1 MIEVLLTS
9 SVLILALAL
18 LRRGLRGRID
28 PRLQYALWL
37 LVVLRLLIPGSL
49 FPAPLTVSGALSD
62 WEASRAADDTVPAS
76 AADPPAQSPAAGAP
90 SQPTG
95 ADVTVLPVLGPLY
108 DVYTEEKDF
117 PLGTSPDQ
125 WLQEAPGEDYTVN
138 GVEVDLERGK
148 QTVTYSQ
155 YDSVWSMPFWRW
167 PLYAGTALAGTILL
181 LSNLKFYLSLRKR
194 RRRIPPSELPTA
206 CGARVYLAEGLAS
219 PCLVGLLRPAIY
231 LNEAALDPGRLEHIL
246 VHEETHR
253 RHGDQLWGLARGVC
267 LALYWYDPLVWW
279 AAVLS
284 RRDCELACDHS
295 AIRRLGEDRRLDYGQ
310 TLVSMIV
317 PGRPL
322 TGLLRTATTM
332 SEGKRTVKE
341 RIALIVHRPR
351 MLKVTLA
358 AVAVIVAAVVVLTF
372 GGSWED
378 AQAEAG
384 AVEDPAETGGA
395 QPAPGIAEAEA
406 PAFYQEARTAWDWF
420 ETGSLPTTEEVLD
433 TADSSYLR
441 VDGFNSLAE
450 LEDYLLTLFTPEL
463 TSYLL
468 TSYQPL
474 QETTDGL
481 FVLPG
486 GRGTSIYAG
495 EEDVRAFIYTE
506 AEAERY
512 GCDGHVTAS
521 TEVLG
526 EDLSTVLYN
535 KRHDWSFV
543 WNGEN
548 YVFTSFGPWDDGDPQ
563 VYYNA
568 QEIMAR
574 IQQGDDPSTW
584 LPLLENMDWGAM
596 ARAGGEDYDLCAE
609 VQGALYDYITD
620 HGETLTEDEYRYI
633 LSASEGLDGAYAE
646 GYQYDVW
653 RLYLAQPPQFAQV
666 VEELTAEHQARIVDF
681 FRYEEANHRDS
692 EDYEPMT
699 AEEALEFLQ
708 ISSVVHT
715 TISNIPILSS
725 TTYDHPSGM
734 FSLSLPEEWVG
745 NVLCLDTEDGVT
757 FMETNIYEPAG
768 HYRTLARVVPEPTS
782 WVENN
787 LSENMISLGSFDT
800 NGVPHQ
806 YVLRHLSSDPS
817 AENALA
823 SSDPIVT
830 LLSQRDQIGFRS
842 SVTPELIDQL
852 VHDSYESDM
861 AAAIAYLPYLS
872 WSSYRDTYGESD
884 TFSLLSAL
892 REYTGS
898 GQADWGQYH
907 NILSVPVDSAIDG
920 AYATTY
926 QDVLWALYDSNPEYF
941 AGVLGSDYITDA
953 ERNNAVYWLRAPL
966 AWADGREEP
975 LSDNAVRQRLGLP
988 TDAGTSET
996 GLTDGEVI
1004 NGYGRALGP
1013 AVAAVPAHPGG
1024 EVIWNTPIVSTPEE
1038 AILLTLEEHGR
1049 SYLGDNFSQI
1059 LLEDITYSPP
1069 EEDAYDEAT
1078 VSYRVQAATTFTLP
1092 SGSPYTLTMETG
1104 LLTST
1109 FTLTSRYEILLDGAA
1124 RWSLASCFEFTEIP
1138 VSVGT
1143 DADPRQLILDTI
1155 NANMDAEGVTGYE
1168 ISLELSSQPDLSSLS
1183 VGDRAE
1189 VSYDF
1194 SAEGEFSLDGT
1205 REIAFVITE

>member
-90 SQPTG
+90 SQPAG
-95 ADVTVLPVLGPLY
+95 GDVTALPVLGPLY
-108 DVYTEEKDF
+108 DAYTEEKDF

-138 GVEVDLERGK
+138 GVEVDLEQGK

-167 PLYAGTALAGTILL
+167 PLYAGTALVGTILL

-194 RRRIPPSELPTA
+194 RRRIPPAELPTA

-253 RHGDQLWGLARGVC
+253 RHGDQLWGLVRGVC

-332 SEGKRTVKE
+332 SEGKRTMKE

-378 AQAEAG
+378 APQAGEEAPTSSDIVPPGDTG
-384 AVEDPAETGGA
+384 ALNRREGVYTFLVAGLDTVSGNTDALILVTFDTTSGQISCLSIPRDTAVDVPWDLKRICSVYSTSASTGGGIEGLKTKVSQLTGVYPDYYLVADLEAVA
-395 QPAPGIAEAEA
+395 QLVDALGGVEFDVPQDMDYDDEWQDLHIHLEEGRQVLDGEAAVGLISYRRYAEGDIQRIQVQQDFLGALARKCLSLESWSQVLDLAGIFTEYVETDL
-406 PAFYQEARTAWDWF
+406 P
-420 ETGSLPTTEEVLD
+420 TGSLLWFAQQAMGLNENDLQFFTIPGNLFGSAWSGVYGDQSYVFADPGATAGLVNQHFNPYTQPISSSDLHIMGVDEDGRLTVISG
-433 TADSSYLR
+433 TADSGVPTLR
-441 VDGFNSLAE
+441 
-450 LEDYLLTLFTPEL
+450 
-463 TSYLL
+463 
-468 TSYQPL
+468 
-474 QETTDGL
+474 
-481 FVLPG
+481 
-486 GRGTSIYAG
+486 
-495 EEDVRAFIYTE
+495 
-506 AEAERY
+506 
-512 GCDGHVTAS
+512 
-521 TEVLG
+521 
-526 EDLSTVLYN
+526 
-535 KRHDWSFV
+535 
-543 WNGEN
+543 
-548 YVFTSFGPWDDGDPQ
+548 
-563 VYYNA
+563 
-568 QEIMAR
+568 
-574 IQQGDDPSTW
+574 
-584 LPLLENMDWGAM
+584 
-596 ARAGGEDYDLCAE
+596 
-609 VQGALYDYITD
+609 
-620 HGETLTEDEYRYI
+620 
-633 LSASEGLDGAYAE
+633 
-646 GYQYDVW
+646 
-653 RLYLAQPPQFAQV
+653 
-666 VEELTAEHQARIVDF
+666 
-681 FRYEEANHRDS
+681 
-692 EDYEPMT
+692 
-699 AEEALEFLQ
+699 
-708 ISSVVHT
+708 
-715 TISNIPILSS
+715 S
-725 TTYDHPSGM
+725 TTYDHPNGM
-734 FSLSLPEEWVG
+734 FSLVLPEEWIG
-745 NVLCLDTEDGVT
+745 NVFCLDTEDGVT
-757 FMETNIYEPAG
+757 FMEANIYEPAG
-768 HYRTLARVVPEPTS
+768 HYRVLARVVPEPTS

-806 YVLRHLSSDPS
+806 YILEYNLSEAATRQDEDLFQSL
-817 AENALA
+817 LA
-823 SSDPIVT
+823 QV
-830 LLSQRDQIGFRS
+830 DQIGFRS

-884 TFSLLSAL
+884 MFSLLSAL
-892 REYTGS
+892 REYAGS
-898 GQADWGQYH
+898 GQAEWRQYH

-920 AYATTY
+920 AYATAY

-953 ERNNAVYWLRAPL
+953 ERDNAVYWLRAPL

-988 TDAGTSET
+988 TDAETSET

-1059 LLEDITYSPP
+1059 LLEDITYSLP
-1069 EEDAYDEAT
+1069 EEDAHDEAT

-1104 LLTST
+1104 LLTTT
-1109 FTLTSRYEILLDGAA
+1109 FTLTSRYEILLDGMAA
-1124 RWSLASCFEFTEIP
+1124 QERLVSCFEFTEIP

>member
-62 WEASRAADDTVPAS
+62 WEASLAADDTVPAS
-76 AADPPAQSPAAGAP
+76 AADAPAQSPAAGTP

-95 ADVTVLPVLGPLY
+95 ADVTALPVLGPLY

-138 GVEVDLERGK
+138 GVEVDLEQGK

-167 PLYAGTALAGTILL
+167 PLYAGTALVGTVLL

-253 RHGDQLWGLARGVC
+253 RHGDQLWGLVRGVC

-332 SEGKRTVKE
+332 SEGKRTMKE

-378 AQAEAG
+378 APQAGEEAPTSSDIVPPEDTG
-384 AVEDPAETGGA
+384 ALNRREGVYTFLVAGLDTVSGNTDALILVTFDTTSGQISCLSIPRDTAVDVPWDLKRICSVYSTSASTGGGIEGLKTKVSQLTGVYPDYYLVADLEAVA
-395 QPAPGIAEAEA
+395 QLVDALGGVEFDVPQDMDYDDEWQDLHIHLAEGRQVLDGEAAVGLVSYRRYAEGDIQRIQVQQDFLEALARKCLDLESWSQVLDLAGIFTEYVETDL
-406 PAFYQEARTAWDWF
+406 P
-420 ETGSLPTTEEVLD
+420 TGSLLWFAQQAMGLNENDLQFFTIPGNLFGSAWSGVYGDQSYVFADPEATAGLVNQYFNPYTQPISSSDLHIMGVDEDGRLTVIGG
-433 TADSSYLR
+433 TADSGVPTLR
-441 VDGFNSLAE
+441 
-450 LEDYLLTLFTPEL
+450 
-463 TSYLL
+463 
-468 TSYQPL
+468 
-474 QETTDGL
+474 
-481 FVLPG
+481 
-486 GRGTSIYAG
+486 
-495 EEDVRAFIYTE
+495 
-506 AEAERY
+506 
-512 GCDGHVTAS
+512 
-521 TEVLG
+521 
-526 EDLSTVLYN
+526 
-535 KRHDWSFV
+535 
-543 WNGEN
+543 
-548 YVFTSFGPWDDGDPQ
+548 
-563 VYYNA
+563 
-568 QEIMAR
+568 
-574 IQQGDDPSTW
+574 
-584 LPLLENMDWGAM
+584 
-596 ARAGGEDYDLCAE
+596 
-609 VQGALYDYITD
+609 
-620 HGETLTEDEYRYI
+620 
-633 LSASEGLDGAYAE
+633 
-646 GYQYDVW
+646 
-653 RLYLAQPPQFAQV
+653 
-666 VEELTAEHQARIVDF
+666 
-681 FRYEEANHRDS
+681 
-692 EDYEPMT
+692 
-699 AEEALEFLQ
+699 
-708 ISSVVHT
+708 
-715 TISNIPILSS
+715 S

-872 WSSYRDTYGESD
+872 WSSYRDTYGKSD
-884 TFSLLSAL
+884 MFSLLSAL
-892 REYTGS
+892 REYAGS
-898 GQADWGQYH
+898 GQAEWRQYH

-920 AYATTY
+920 AYATAY

-953 ERNNAVYWLRAPL
+953 ERDNAVYWLRAPL

-988 TDAGTSET
+988 TDAETSET

-1059 LLEDITYSPP
+1059 LLEDITYSLP
-1069 EEDAYDEAT
+1069 EEDAHDEAT
-1078 VSYRVQAATTFTLP
+1078 VSYRIQASTTFTLP

-1104 LLTST
+1104 LLTTT
-1109 FTLTSRYEILLDGAA
+1109 FTLTSRYEILLDGMAA
-1124 RWSLASCFEFTEIP
+1124 QERLVSCFEFTEIP

>member
-62 WEASRAADDTVPAS
+62 WEASLAADDTVPAS
-76 AADPPAQSPAAGAP
+76 AADAPAQSPVAGGP

-95 ADVTVLPVLGPLY
+95 GDVTVLPVLGPLY
-108 DVYTEEKDF
+108 DAYTEEKDF
-117 PLGTSPDQ
+117 PLGTSPNQ

-138 GVEVDLERGK
+138 GVEVDLEHGK

-167 PLYAGTALAGTILL
+167 PLYAGTALVGTVLL

-194 RRRIPPSELPTA
+194 RRRIPPAELPTA

-253 RHGDQLWGLARGVC
+253 RHGDQLWGLVRGVC

-295 AIRRLGEDRRLDYGQ
+295 AIRGLGEDGRVDYGQ
-310 TLVSMIV
+310 TLVSLIV

-332 SEGKRTVKE
+332 SEGKRTMKE

-378 AQAEAG
+378 APQAGEEAPTSSDIVPPEDTG
-384 AVEDPAETGGA
+384 ALNRREGVYTFLVAGLDTVSGNTDALILVTFDTTSGQISCLSIPRDTAVDVPWDLKRICSVYSTSASTGGGIEGLKTKVSQLTGVYPDYYLVADLEAVA
-395 QPAPGIAEAEA
+395 QLVDALGGVEFDVPQDMDYDDEWQDLHIHLEEGRQVLDGEAAVGLISYRRYAEGDIQRIQVQQDFLGALARKCLSLESWSQVLDLAGIFTEYVETDL
-406 PAFYQEARTAWDWF
+406 P
-420 ETGSLPTTEEVLD
+420 TGSLLWFAQQAMGLNENDLQFFTIPGNLFGSAWSGVYGDQSYVFADPGATAGLVNQHFNPYTQPISSSDLHITGVDEDGRLTVISG
-433 TADSSYLR
+433 TADSGVPTLR
-441 VDGFNSLAE
+441 
-450 LEDYLLTLFTPEL
+450 
-463 TSYLL
+463 
-468 TSYQPL
+468 
-474 QETTDGL
+474 
-481 FVLPG
+481 
-486 GRGTSIYAG
+486 
-495 EEDVRAFIYTE
+495 
-506 AEAERY
+506 
-512 GCDGHVTAS
+512 
-521 TEVLG
+521 
-526 EDLSTVLYN
+526 
-535 KRHDWSFV
+535 
-543 WNGEN
+543 
-548 YVFTSFGPWDDGDPQ
+548 
-563 VYYNA
+563 
-568 QEIMAR
+568 
-574 IQQGDDPSTW
+574 
-584 LPLLENMDWGAM
+584 
-596 ARAGGEDYDLCAE
+596 
-609 VQGALYDYITD
+609 
-620 HGETLTEDEYRYI
+620 
-633 LSASEGLDGAYAE
+633 
-646 GYQYDVW
+646 
-653 RLYLAQPPQFAQV
+653 
-666 VEELTAEHQARIVDF
+666 
-681 FRYEEANHRDS
+681 
-692 EDYEPMT
+692 
-699 AEEALEFLQ
+699 
-708 ISSVVHT
+708 
-715 TISNIPILSS
+715 S

-1059 LLEDITYSPP
+1059 LLEDITYSLP

-1104 LLTST
+1104 LLTTT
-1109 FTLTSRYEILLDGAA
+1109 FTLISRYELLLDGAA

>member
-62 WEASRAADDTVPAS
+62 WEASLAADDTVPAS
-76 AADPPAQSPAAGAP
+76 AADAPAQSPAAGAP

-95 ADVTVLPVLGPLY
+95 GDVTVLPVLGPLY
-108 DVYTEEKDF
+108 DAYTEEKDF
-117 PLGTSPDQ
+117 PLGTSPNQ

-138 GVEVDLERGK
+138 GVEVDLEHGK

-167 PLYAGTALAGTILL
+167 PLYAGTALVGTVLL

-194 RRRIPPSELPTA
+194 RRRIPPAELPTA

-253 RHGDQLWGLARGVC
+253 RHGDQLWGLVRGVC

-332 SEGKRTVKE
+332 SEGKRTMKE

-378 AQAEAG
+378 APQAGEEAPTSSDIVPPEDTG
-384 AVEDPAETGGA
+384 ALNRREGVYTFLVAGLDTVSGNTDALILVTFDTTSGQISCLSIPRDTAVDVPWDLKRICSVYSTSASTGGGIEGLKTKVSQLTGVYPDYYLVADLEAVA
-395 QPAPGIAEAEA
+395 QLVDALGGVEFDVPQDMDYDDEWQDLHIHLEEGRQVLDGEAAVGLISYRRYAEGDIQRIQVQQDFLGALARKCLSLESWSQVLDLAGIFTEYVETDL
-406 PAFYQEARTAWDWF
+406 P
-420 ETGSLPTTEEVLD
+420 TGSLLWFAQQAMGLNENDLQFFTIPGNLFGSAWSGVYGDQSYVFADPGATAGLVNQHFNPYTQPISSSDLHIMGVDEDGRLTVISG
-433 TADSSYLR
+433 TADSGVPTLR
-441 VDGFNSLAE
+441 
-450 LEDYLLTLFTPEL
+450 
-463 TSYLL
+463 
-468 TSYQPL
+468 
-474 QETTDGL
+474 
-481 FVLPG
+481 
-486 GRGTSIYAG
+486 
-495 EEDVRAFIYTE
+495 
-506 AEAERY
+506 
-512 GCDGHVTAS
+512 
-521 TEVLG
+521 
-526 EDLSTVLYN
+526 
-535 KRHDWSFV
+535 
-543 WNGEN
+543 
-548 YVFTSFGPWDDGDPQ
+548 
-563 VYYNA
+563 
-568 QEIMAR
+568 
-574 IQQGDDPSTW
+574 
-584 LPLLENMDWGAM
+584 
-596 ARAGGEDYDLCAE
+596 
-609 VQGALYDYITD
+609 
-620 HGETLTEDEYRYI
+620 
-633 LSASEGLDGAYAE
+633 
-646 GYQYDVW
+646 
-653 RLYLAQPPQFAQV
+653 
-666 VEELTAEHQARIVDF
+666 
-681 FRYEEANHRDS
+681 
-692 EDYEPMT
+692 
-699 AEEALEFLQ
+699 
-708 ISSVVHT
+708 
-715 TISNIPILSS
+715 S

-1059 LLEDITYSPP
+1059 LLEDITYSLP

-1104 LLTST
+1104 LLTTT
-1109 FTLTSRYEILLDGAA
+1109 FTLISRYELLLDGAA

>member
-1 MIEVLLTS
+1 MY
-9 SVLILALAL
+9 
-18 LRRGLRGRID
+18 RI
-28 PRLQYALWL
+28 
-37 LVVLRLLIPGSL
+37 I
-49 FPAPLTVSGALSD
+49 
-62 WEASRAADDTVPAS
+62 
-76 AADPPAQSPAAGAP
+76 
-90 SQPTG
+90 
-95 ADVTVLPVLGPLY
+95 
-108 DVYTEEKDF
+108 
-117 PLGTSPDQ
+117 
-125 WLQEAPGEDYTVN
+125 
-138 GVEVDLERGK
+138 
-148 QTVTYSQ
+148 
-155 YDSVWSMPFWRW
+155 
-167 PLYAGTALAGTILL
+167 
-181 LSNLKFYLSLRKR
+181 
-194 RRRIPPSELPTA
+194 
-206 CGARVYLAEGLAS
+206 
-219 PCLVGLLRPAIY
+219 
-231 LNEAALDPGRLEHIL
+231 
-246 VHEETHR
+246 
-253 RHGDQLWGLARGVC
+253 
-267 LALYWYDPLVWW
+267 
-279 AAVLS
+279 
-284 RRDCELACDHS
+284 
-295 AIRRLGEDRRLDYGQ
+295 
-310 TLVSMIV
+310 
-317 PGRPL
+317 
-322 TGLLRTATTM
+322 
-332 SEGKRTVKE
+332 
-341 RIALIVHRPR
+341 
-351 MLKVTLA
+351 
-358 AVAVIVAAVVVLTF
+358 
-372 GGSWED
+372 
-378 AQAEAG
+378 
-384 AVEDPAETGGA
+384 
-395 QPAPGIAEAEA
+395 
-406 PAFYQEARTAWDWF
+406 
-420 ETGSLPTTEEVLD
+420 
-433 TADSSYLR
+433 
-441 VDGFNSLAE
+441 
-450 LEDYLLTLFTPEL
+450 
-463 TSYLL
+463 
-468 TSYQPL
+468 
-474 QETTDGL
+474 
-481 FVLPG
+481 
-486 GRGTSIYAG
+486 
-495 EEDVRAFIYTE
+495 
-506 AEAERY
+506 
-512 GCDGHVTAS
+512 
-521 TEVLG
+521 
-526 EDLSTVLYN
+526 
-535 KRHDWSFV
+535 
-543 WNGEN
+543 
-548 YVFTSFGPWDDGDPQ
+548 
-563 VYYNA
+563 
-568 QEIMAR
+568 
-574 IQQGDDPSTW
+574 
-584 LPLLENMDWGAM
+584 
-596 ARAGGEDYDLCAE
+596 
-609 VQGALYDYITD
+609 
-620 HGETLTEDEYRYI
+620 
-633 LSASEGLDGAYAE
+633 
-646 GYQYDVW
+646 
-653 RLYLAQPPQFAQV
+653 
-666 VEELTAEHQARIVDF
+666 DF

-692 EDYEPMT
+692 GDYKPMT
-699 AEEALEFLQ
+699 AEAAVEFLKQ
-708 ISSVVHT
+708 AQGTGFV
-715 TISNIPILSS
+715 LSS

-757 FMETNIYEPAG
+757 FMEANIYEPAG

-920 AYATTY
+920 AYATAY

-1049 SYLGDNFSQI
+1049 SYLGDNFGQI
-1059 LLEDITYSPP
+1059 LLEDVTYSPP
-1069 EEDAYDEAT
+1069 EEDTHDEAT

>member
-9 SVLILALAL
+9 SVLILALVL

-62 WEASRAADDTVPAS
+62 WEASLAADDTVPAS
-76 AADPPAQSPAAGAP
+76 AADPPAQSPAAGAS

-108 DVYTEEKDF
+108 DAYTEEKDF

-138 GVEVDLERGK
+138 GVEVDLEQGK

-167 PLYAGTALAGTILL
+167 PLYAGTALVGTVLL

-194 RRRIPPSELPTA
+194 RRRIPPAELPTA

-253 RHGDQLWGLARGVC
+253 RHGDQLWGLVRGVC

-332 SEGKRTVKE
+332 SEGKRTMKE

-378 AQAEAG
+378 APQAGEEAPTSSDIVPPEDTG
-384 AVEDPAETGGA
+384 ALNRREGVYTFLVAGLDTVSGNTDALILVTFDTTSGQISCLSIPRDTAVDVPWDLKRICSVYSTSASTGGGIEGLKTKVSQLTGVYPDYYLVADLEAVA
-395 QPAPGIAEAEA
+395 QLVDALGGVEFDVPQDMDYDDEWQDLHIHLEEGRQVLDGEAAVGLISYRRYAEGDIQRIQVQQDFLGALARKCLSLESWSQVLDLAGIFTEYVETDL
-406 PAFYQEARTAWDWF
+406 P
-420 ETGSLPTTEEVLD
+420 TGSLLWFAQQAMGLNENDLQFFTIPGNLFGSAWSGVYGDQSYVFADPGATAGLVNQHFNPYTQPISSSDLHIMGVDEDGRLTVISG
-433 TADSSYLR
+433 TADSGVPTLR
-441 VDGFNSLAE
+441 
-450 LEDYLLTLFTPEL
+450 
-463 TSYLL
+463 
-468 TSYQPL
+468 
-474 QETTDGL
+474 
-481 FVLPG
+481 
-486 GRGTSIYAG
+486 
-495 EEDVRAFIYTE
+495 
-506 AEAERY
+506 
-512 GCDGHVTAS
+512 
-521 TEVLG
+521 
-526 EDLSTVLYN
+526 
-535 KRHDWSFV
+535 
-543 WNGEN
+543 
-548 YVFTSFGPWDDGDPQ
+548 
-563 VYYNA
+563 
-568 QEIMAR
+568 
-574 IQQGDDPSTW
+574 
-584 LPLLENMDWGAM
+584 
-596 ARAGGEDYDLCAE
+596 
-609 VQGALYDYITD
+609 
-620 HGETLTEDEYRYI
+620 
-633 LSASEGLDGAYAE
+633 
-646 GYQYDVW
+646 
-653 RLYLAQPPQFAQV
+653 
-666 VEELTAEHQARIVDF
+666 
-681 FRYEEANHRDS
+681 
-692 EDYEPMT
+692 
-699 AEEALEFLQ
+699 
-708 ISSVVHT
+708 
-715 TISNIPILSS
+715 S

-787 LSENMISLGSFDT
+787 LSENRISLGSFDT

-920 AYATTY
+920 AYATAY

-953 ERNNAVYWLRAPL
+953 ERDNAVYWLRAPL

-988 TDAGTSET
+988 TDAETSET

-1059 LLEDITYSPP
+1059 LLEDITYSLP
-1069 EEDAYDEAT
+1069 EEDAHDEAT
-1078 VSYRVQAATTFTLP
+1078 VSYRIQASTTFTLP

-1104 LLTST
+1104 LLTTT
-1109 FTLTSRYEILLDGAA
+1109 FTLTSRYEILLDGMAA
-1124 RWSLASCFEFTEIP
+1124 QERLVSCFEFTEIP

>member
-1 MIEVLLTS
+1 MIEVLPTS

-49 FPAPLTVSGALSD
+49 FPAPVTVSGALSD

-76 AADPPAQSPAAGAP
+76 AADAPAQSPAAGAP

-95 ADVTVLPVLGPLY
+95 ADVTALPVLGPLY

-138 GVEVDLERGK
+138 GVEVDLEQGK

-194 RRRIPPSELPTA
+194 RRPVPPSELPTA

-253 RHGDQLWGLARGVC
+253 RHGDQLWGLVRGVC

-332 SEGKRTVKE
+332 SEGKRTMKE

-372 GGSWED
+372 GGSWEGT
-378 AQAEAG
+378 QAEAG

-420 ETGSLPTTEEVLD
+420 ETGSLPTTEEVLE

-441 VDGFNSLAE
+441 VEGFNSLSE

-535 KRHDWSFV
+535 KRHDWSFA

-574 IQQGDDPSTW
+574 IQQGDDPSIW

-596 ARAGGEDYDLCAE
+596 AQAGGEDYDLCAE
-609 VQGALYDYITD
+609 AQGALYNYITD

-692 EDYEPMT
+692 GDYEPMT

-708 ISSVVHT
+708 ISSVVHS

-734 FSLSLPEEWVG
+734 FSLSLPEEWIG
-745 NVLCLDTEDGVT
+745 NVFCLDTEDGVT
-757 FMETNIYEPAG
+757 FMEANIYEPAG
-768 HYRTLARVVPEPTS
+768 HYRVLARVVPEPTS

-806 YVLRHLSSDPS
+806 YVLRHLSLDPS
-817 AENALA
+817 AGNALS

-872 WSSYRDTYGESD
+872 WSSYRDTCGEGD
-884 TFSLLSAL
+884 MFSLLSAL
-892 REYTGS
+892 REYAGS

-920 AYATTY
+920 AYATAY

-988 TDAGTSET
+988 TDAETSET

-1004 NGYGRALGP
+1004 NGYGRTLGP

-1024 EVIWNTPIVSTPEE
+1024 EAIYNTPLASTPEE
-1038 AILLTLEEHGR
+1038 AVLLILEEHGR
-1049 SYLGDNFSQI
+1049 SYLGDSFSQI
-1059 LLEDITYSPP
+1059 LLEDITYLSEDDIP
-1069 EEDAYDEAT
+1069 EEAT
-1078 VSYRVQAATTFTLP
+1078 VSYRVQATTTFTLP

-1104 LLTST
+1104 LLTTT
-1109 FTLTSRYEILLDGAA
+1109 FTLISRYELLLDGAA
-1124 RWSLASCFEFTEIP
+1124 RWSLVSCFEFTEIP

>member
-49 FPAPLTVSGALSD
+49 FPAPLTVSGALFD

-76 AADPPAQSPAAGAP
+76 AADAPAQSPAAGAP

-138 GVEVDLERGK
+138 GVEVDLEQGK

-167 PLYAGTALAGTILL
+167 PLYAGTALAGTVLL

-194 RRRIPPSELPTA
+194 RRPIPPSELPTA

-253 RHGDQLWGLARGVC
+253 RHGDQLWGLVRGVC

-332 SEGKRTVKE
+332 SEGKRTMKE

-384 AVEDPAETGGA
+384 AVEDPAETGGT

-420 ETGSLPTTEEVLD
+420 ETGSLPTTEEVLE
-433 TADSSYLR
+433 TAGSSYLR
-441 VDGFNSLAE
+441 VEGFNSLAE

-535 KRHDWSFV
+535 KRHDWSFA

-609 VQGALYDYITD
+609 AQGALYNYITD

-692 EDYEPMT
+692 GDYEPMT

-708 ISSVVHT
+708 ISSVVHS

-734 FSLSLPEEWVG
+734 FSLSLPEDWVG
-745 NVLCLDTEDGVT
+745 NVSYVEMEDSAAFYTEAD
-757 FMETNIYEPAG
+757 FALLISIHPQ
-768 HYRTLARVVPEPTS
+768 PTS
-782 WVENN
+782 WVEAN

-806 YVLRHLSSDPS
+806 YILEYNLSEAATRQDEELFQSL
-817 AENALA
+817 LA
-823 SSDPIVT
+823 QV
-830 LLSQRDQIGFRS
+830 DQIGFRS

-872 WSSYRDTYGESD
+872 WSSYRDTCGESD
-884 TFSLLSAL
+884 MFSLLSAL
-892 REYTGS
+892 REYAGS

-920 AYATTY
+920 AYATAY

-953 ERNNAVYWLRAPL
+953 ERDNAVYWLRAPL

-996 GLTDGEVI
+996 SLTDGEVI

-1049 SYLGDNFSQI
+1049 SYLGDSFSQI
-1059 LLEDITYSPP
+1059 LLEDITYSLP

-1078 VSYRVQAATTFTLP
+1078 VSYRVQASTTFTLP

-1109 FTLTSRYEILLDGAA
+1109 FTLTSRYEILLDGMAA
-1124 RWSLASCFEFTEIP
+1124 QERLVSCFEFTEIP

>member
-9 SVLILALAL
+9 SVLILALVL

-49 FPAPLTVSGALSD
+49 FPAPVTVSGALSD
-62 WEASRAADDTVPAS
+62 WEASRAADDTVPTS
-76 AADPPAQSPAAGAP
+76 AADAPAQSPAAGAS

-95 ADVTVLPVLGPLY
+95 ADVTALPVLGPLY

-138 GVEVDLERGK
+138 GVEVDLEQGK

-194 RRRIPPSELPTA
+194 RRPVPPSELPTA

-253 RHGDQLWGLARGVC
+253 RHGDQLWGLVRGVC

-332 SEGKRTVKE
+332 SEGKRTMKE

-372 GGSWED
+372 GGSWEGT
-378 AQAEAG
+378 QAEAG

-420 ETGSLPTTEEVLD
+420 ETGSLPTTEEVLE

-441 VDGFNSLAE
+441 VEGFNSLSE

-535 KRHDWSFV
+535 KRHDWSFA

-596 ARAGGEDYDLCAE
+596 AQAGGEDYDLCAE
-609 VQGALYDYITD
+609 AQGALYNYITD

-666 VEELTAEHQARIVDF
+666 VIDF

-692 EDYEPMT
+692 GDYKPMT
-699 AEEALEFLQ
+699 AEAAVEFLKQ
-708 ISSVVHT
+708 AQGTGFV
-715 TISNIPILSS
+715 LSS

-757 FMETNIYEPAG
+757 FMEANIYEPAG

-787 LSENMISLGSFDT
+787 LSENMISLSSFDT

-806 YVLRHLSSDPS
+806 YILEYSLSEAATRQDEDLFQSL
-817 AENALA
+817 LA
-823 SSDPIVT
+823 QV
-830 LLSQRDQIGFRS
+830 DQIGFRS

-852 VHDSYESDM
+852 VHTCGESDM
-861 AAAIAYLPYLS
+861 
-872 WSSYRDTYGESD
+872 
-884 TFSLLSAL
+884 FSLLSAL
-892 REYTGS
+892 REYAGS

-920 AYATTY
+920 AYATAY

-1059 LLEDITYSPP
+1059 LLEDVTYSPP
-1069 EEDAYDEAT
+1069 EEDTHDEAT

-1104 LLTST
+1104 LLTTT
-1109 FTLTSRYEILLDGAA
+1109 FTLTSRYEILLDGMAA
-1124 RWSLASCFEFTEIP
+1124 QERLVSCFEFTEIP

-1205 REIAFVITE
+1205 REIALVITE

>member
-596 ARAGGEDYDLCAE
+596 AQAGGEDYDLCAE

>member
-1 MIEVLLTS
+1 MIEVLPTS

-138 GVEVDLERGK
+138 GVEVDLEQGK

-167 PLYAGTALAGTILL
+167 PLYAGTALAGTVLL

-194 RRRIPPSELPTA
+194 RRRIPPAELPTA

-332 SEGKRTVKE
+332 SEGKRTMKE

-596 ARAGGEDYDLCAE
+596 DRAGGEDYDLCAE
-609 VQGALYDYITD
+609 AQGALYNYITD

-692 EDYEPMT
+692 GDYEPMT

-708 ISSVVHT
+708 ISSVVHS

-745 NVLCLDTEDGVT
+745 NVSYVEMEDSAAFYTEAD
-757 FMETNIYEPAG
+757 FALLISIHPQ
-768 HYRTLARVVPEPTS
+768 PTS
-782 WVENN
+782 WVEAN
-787 LSENMISLGSFDT
+787 LSENMISLSSFDT

-806 YVLRHLSSDPS
+806 YILEYSLSEAAPRQDEDLFQSL
-817 AENALA
+817 LA
-823 SSDPIVT
+823 QV
-830 LLSQRDQIGFRS
+830 DQIGFRS

-872 WSSYRDTYGESD
+872 WSSYRDTCGESD
-884 TFSLLSAL
+884 MFSLLSAL
-892 REYTGS
+892 QEYAGS

-920 AYATTY
+920 AYATAY

-953 ERNNAVYWLRAPL
+953 ERDNAVYWLRAPL

-988 TDAGTSET
+988 TDAETSET

-1078 VSYRVQAATTFTLP
+1078 VSYRVQASTTFTLP
-1092 SGSPYTLTMETG
+1092 SGSPYTITMETG

-1109 FTLTSRYEILLDGAA
+1109 FTLTSRYEILLDGMAA
-1124 RWSLASCFEFTEIP
+1124 QERLVSCFEFTEIP

>member
-62 WEASRAADDTVPAS
+62 WEASLAADDTVPAS
-76 AADPPAQSPAAGAP
+76 AADAPAQSPAAGAP

-95 ADVTVLPVLGPLY
+95 GDVTVLPVLGPLY
-108 DVYTEEKDF
+108 DAYTEEKDF
-117 PLGTSPDQ
+117 PLGTSPNQ

-138 GVEVDLERGK
+138 GVEVDLEHGK

-167 PLYAGTALAGTILL
+167 PLYAGTALVGTVLL

-194 RRRIPPSELPTA
+194 RRRIPPAELPTA

-253 RHGDQLWGLARGVC
+253 RHGDQLWGLVRGVC

-332 SEGKRTVKE
+332 SEGKRTMKE

-378 AQAEAG
+378 APQAGEEAPTSSDIVPPEDTG
-384 AVEDPAETGGA
+384 ALNRREGVYTFLVAGLDTVSGNTDALILVTFDTTSGQISCLSIPRDTAVDVPWDLKRICSVYSTSASTGGGIEGLKTKVSQLTGVYPDYYLVADLEAVA
-395 QPAPGIAEAEA
+395 QLVDALGGVEFDVPQDMDYDDEWQDLHIHLEEGRQVLDGEAAVGLISYRRYAEGDIQRIQVQQDFLGALARKCLSLESWSQVLDLAGIFTEYVETDL
-406 PAFYQEARTAWDWF
+406 P
-420 ETGSLPTTEEVLD
+420 TGSLLWFAQQAMGLNENDLQFFTIPGNLFGSAWSGVYGDQSYVFADPGATAGLVNQHFNPYTQPISSSDLHIMGVDEDGRLTVISG
-433 TADSSYLR
+433 TADSGVPTLR
-441 VDGFNSLAE
+441 
-450 LEDYLLTLFTPEL
+450 
-463 TSYLL
+463 
-468 TSYQPL
+468 
-474 QETTDGL
+474 
-481 FVLPG
+481 
-486 GRGTSIYAG
+486 
-495 EEDVRAFIYTE
+495 
-506 AEAERY
+506 
-512 GCDGHVTAS
+512 
-521 TEVLG
+521 
-526 EDLSTVLYN
+526 
-535 KRHDWSFV
+535 
-543 WNGEN
+543 
-548 YVFTSFGPWDDGDPQ
+548 
-563 VYYNA
+563 
-568 QEIMAR
+568 
-574 IQQGDDPSTW
+574 
-584 LPLLENMDWGAM
+584 
-596 ARAGGEDYDLCAE
+596 
-609 VQGALYDYITD
+609 
-620 HGETLTEDEYRYI
+620 
-633 LSASEGLDGAYAE
+633 
-646 GYQYDVW
+646 
-653 RLYLAQPPQFAQV
+653 
-666 VEELTAEHQARIVDF
+666 
-681 FRYEEANHRDS
+681 
-692 EDYEPMT
+692 
-699 AEEALEFLQ
+699 
-708 ISSVVHT
+708 
-715 TISNIPILSS
+715 S

-988 TDAGTSET
+988 TDAETSET

-1059 LLEDITYSPP
+1059 LLEDITYSLP

-1104 LLTST
+1104 LLTTT
-1109 FTLTSRYEILLDGAA
+1109 FTLISRYELLLDGAA

>member
-62 WEASRAADDTVPAS
+62 WEASLAADDTVPAS
-76 AADPPAQSPAAGAP
+76 AADAPAQSPAAGAS

-117 PLGTSPDQ
+117 PLGTSPNQ

-138 GVEVDLERGK
+138 GVEVDLEHGK

-167 PLYAGTALAGTILL
+167 PLYAGTALVGTVLL

-253 RHGDQLWGLARGVC
+253 RHGDQLWGLVRGVC

-332 SEGKRTVKE
+332 SEGKRTMKE

-378 AQAEAG
+378 APQAGEEAPTSSDIVPPEDTG
-384 AVEDPAETGGA
+384 ALNRREGVYTFLVAGLDTVSGNTDALILVTFDTTSGQISCLSIPRDTAVDVPWDLKRICSVYSTSASTGGGIEGLKTKVSQLTGVYPDYYLVADLEAVA
-395 QPAPGIAEAEA
+395 QLVDALGGVEFDVPQDMDYDDEWQDLHIHLEEGRQVLDGEAAVGLISYRRYAEGDIQRIQVQQDFLGALARKCLSLESWSQVLDLAGIFTEYVETDL
-406 PAFYQEARTAWDWF
+406 P
-420 ETGSLPTTEEVLD
+420 TGSLLWFAQQAMGLNENDLQFFTIPGNLFGSAWSGVYGDQSYVFADPGATAGLVNQHFNPYTQPISSSDLHIMGVDEDGRLTVISG
-433 TADSSYLR
+433 TADSGVPTLR
-441 VDGFNSLAE
+441 
-450 LEDYLLTLFTPEL
+450 
-463 TSYLL
+463 
-468 TSYQPL
+468 
-474 QETTDGL
+474 
-481 FVLPG
+481 
-486 GRGTSIYAG
+486 
-495 EEDVRAFIYTE
+495 
-506 AEAERY
+506 
-512 GCDGHVTAS
+512 
-521 TEVLG
+521 
-526 EDLSTVLYN
+526 
-535 KRHDWSFV
+535 
-543 WNGEN
+543 
-548 YVFTSFGPWDDGDPQ
+548 
-563 VYYNA
+563 
-568 QEIMAR
+568 
-574 IQQGDDPSTW
+574 
-584 LPLLENMDWGAM
+584 
-596 ARAGGEDYDLCAE
+596 
-609 VQGALYDYITD
+609 
-620 HGETLTEDEYRYI
+620 
-633 LSASEGLDGAYAE
+633 
-646 GYQYDVW
+646 
-653 RLYLAQPPQFAQV
+653 
-666 VEELTAEHQARIVDF
+666 
-681 FRYEEANHRDS
+681 
-692 EDYEPMT
+692 
-699 AEEALEFLQ
+699 
-708 ISSVVHT
+708 
-715 TISNIPILSS
+715 S
-725 TTYDHPSGM
+725 TTYDHPNGM
-734 FSLSLPEEWVG
+734 FSLVLPEEWIG
-745 NVLCLDTEDGVT
+745 NVFCLDTEDGVT
-757 FMETNIYEPAG
+757 FMEANIYEPAG
-768 HYRTLARVVPEPTS
+768 HYRVLARVVPEPTS

-806 YVLRHLSSDPS
+806 YVLRHLSLDPS
-817 AENALA
+817 AGNALS

-830 LLSQRDQIGFRS
+830 LLSQADQIGFRS

-852 VHDSYESDM
+852 VHDSYEGDM

-884 TFSLLSAL
+884 MFSLLSAL
-892 REYTGS
+892 REYAGS
-898 GQADWGQYH
+898 GQAEWRQYH

-920 AYATTY
+920 AYATAY

-953 ERNNAVYWLRAPL
+953 ERDNAVYWLWAPL

-988 TDAGTSET
+988 TDAETSET
-996 GLTDGEVI
+996 DLTDGEVI

-1059 LLEDITYSPP
+1059 LLEDITYSLP
-1069 EEDAYDEAT
+1069 EEDAHDEAT

-1104 LLTST
+1104 LLTTT
-1109 FTLTSRYEILLDGAA
+1109 FTLISRYELLLDGAA